1 MKNLNK
7 TINNLKLY
15 QKWRMGRTSIMPSP
29 CHITNT
35 INDTIEFLDEL
46 KKLKT
51 KTVKIK

>member
-15 QKWRMGRTSIMPSP
+15 QKWRMGTSIMPSP
-29 CHITNT
+29 CIITDT